1 MLCKSFNKVTIYGDE
16 VDNEERNQKK
26 AYEITEVKMKSRLGR

>member
-16 VDNEERNQKK
+16 VDNE
-26 AYEITEVKMKSRLGR
+26 ITEVKMKSRLGR